1 MPQAPLDAAIRRFTA
16 APMPLG
22 FGFEWPRYDK
32 DLLMASGVQEQEV
45 WQAADALLMEGEQ
58 PTIERV
64 RLKLGRGSPNTV
76 GPMLKTW
83 FRNLGAR
90 LAGQQQQF
98 DAPEPVVQAVT
109 QVWAMALETAQSHWA
124 QSMAEERLALVQA
137 RSALDERE
145 HELLQER
152 LTLQARAEELQA
164 RARDALALTQ
174 AADARLAE
182 AQSQLR
188 DALTQARIERASLTQ
203 SQQALEAERTALAQ
217 QMHEQSVSHAQ
228 ALAAEQERHAAHE
241 RRWLVDLDAQRQALR
256 KAQEEIE
263 TARAAHSATR
273 KELAEALAAVERGEN
288 ALTQAQGAARA
299 AAREQQLEWQA
310 ERTALQAQLAAAQS
324 AATQMERQA
333 HSARESAST
342 LQGMT
347 QARVDDLAAQVL
359 QLQTQLTARDR
370 QIEQWLG
377 TQAGGER
384 SSKAGNDAIT
394 RAATK
399 TKKPL

>member
-1 MPQAPLDAAIRRFTA
+1 
-16 APMPLG
+16 
-22 FGFEWPRYDK
+22 
-32 DLLMASGVQEQEV
+32 MASGVQEQEV

-124 QSMAEERLALVQA
+124 QTMAEERLALVQA

-188 DALTQARIERASLTQ
+188 DALTQARVERAELTKA
-203 SQQALEAERTALAQ
+203 QQALEAERKALAD
-217 QMHEQSVSHAQ
+217 QMHEQATSHAQ
-228 ALAAEQERHAAHE
+228 ALSAEQERHAAHE
-241 RRWLVDLDAQRQALR
+241 RRWLVDLDAQRQALS
-256 KAQEEIE
+256 KAQDEIE
-263 TARAAHSATR
+263 AVRGEQQATR
-273 KELAEALAAVERGEN
+273 AELAEAWAQVRRGESEL
-288 ALTQAQGAARA
+288 AQAQGAARNTL
-299 AAREQQLEWQA
+299 REQQLEWQA
-310 ERTALQAQLAAAQS
+310 ERASLRAELATAQGLAGQAERQARSDIAAASALQA
-324 AATQMERQA
+324 
-333 HSARESAST
+333 
-342 LQGMT
+342 MT
-347 QARVDDLAAQVL
+347 QARVDDLGAQVS
-359 QLQTQLTARDR
+359 QLQAQLAARDR
-370 QIEQWLG
+370 QIEQLLV
-377 TQAGGER
+377 
-384 SSKAGNDAIT
+384 SKALDEAQAESAAEGAARGAAKAADHAGD
-394 RAATK
+394 RAAEK
-399 TKKPL
+399 APQKAPNKAKKLL

>member
-1 MPQAPLDAAIRRFTA
+1 
-16 APMPLG
+16 
-22 FGFEWPRYDK
+22 
-32 DLLMASGVQEQEV
+32 MASGVQEQEV

-124 QSMAEERLALVQA
+124 QTMAEERLALVQA

-188 DALTQARIERASLTQ
+188 DALTQARIERTELTKA
-203 SQQALEAERTALAQ
+203 QQALEAERKALAD
-217 QMHEQSVSHAQ
+217 QMHEQATSHAQ

-241 RRWLVDLDAQRQALR
+241 RRWLVDLDAQRQAAR

-263 TARAAHSATR
+263 AVRAEQVATR
-273 KELAEALAAVERGEN
+273 NALSEALAEVRRVEG
-288 ALTQAQGAARA
+288 ALTQAQGAARSTL
-299 AAREQQLEWQA
+299 REQQLEWQA
-310 ERTALQAQLAAAQS
+310 ERASLQAQLAASQGLADRVEGQAQRDI
-324 AATQMERQA
+324 AA
-333 HSARESAST
+333 AST
-342 LQGMT
+342 LQAMT
-347 QARVDDLAAQVL
+347 QARVDDLGAQVS
-359 QLQTQLTARDR
+359 QLQAQLAGRDR
-370 QIEQWLG
+370 QIEQLLG
-377 TQAGGER
+377 TKAPDEGADKTTSGEGLEAAAGAAAEPAA
-384 SSKAGNDAIT
+384 AGKGVK
-394 RAATK
+394 RRGGR
-399 TKKPL
+399 

>member
-1 MPQAPLDAAIRRFTA
+1 
-16 APMPLG
+16 
-22 FGFEWPRYDK
+22 
-32 DLLMASGVQEQEV
+32 MASGVQEQEV

-124 QSMAEERLALVQA
+124 QTMAEERLALVQA

-188 DALTQARIERASLTQ
+188 DALTQARVERAELTKA
-203 SQQALEAERTALAQ
+203 QQALEAERKALAD
-217 QMHEQSVSHAQ
+217 QMHEQATSHAQ

-241 RRWLVDLDAQRQALR
+241 RRWLVDLDAQRQAAR
-256 KAQEEIE
+256 KAQEDIE
-263 TARAAHSATR
+263 AVRAEQVSTR
-273 KELAEALAAVERGEN
+273 NALTEALAEVRRMEG
-288 ALTQAQGAARA
+288 ALTQAQGAARSTL
-299 AAREQQLEWQA
+299 REQQLEWQA
-310 ERTALQAQLAAAQS
+310 ERASLQAQLAASQGLADRVEGQAQRDIAA
-324 AATQMERQA
+324 AATLQA
-333 HSARESAST
+333 
-342 LQGMT
+342 MT
-347 QARVDDLAAQVL
+347 QARVDDLGAQVS
-359 QLQTQLTARDR
+359 QLQAQLDGRDR
-370 QIEQWLG
+370 QIEQLLG
-377 TQAGGER
+377 RKAPDEGADRTMPGE
-384 SSKAGNDAIT
+384 GLE
-394 RAATK
+394 AATGAVADPAAAGK
-399 TKKPL
+399 AAKRRGGR